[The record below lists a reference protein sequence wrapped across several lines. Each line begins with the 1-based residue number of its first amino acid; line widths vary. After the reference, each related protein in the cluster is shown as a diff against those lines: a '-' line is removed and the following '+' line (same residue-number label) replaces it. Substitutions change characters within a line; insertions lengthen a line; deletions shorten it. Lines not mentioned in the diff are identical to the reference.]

1 MYSPSHRNP
10 VQIDGPLAGRAGF
23 SADQAGVLPAQAGGA
38 GVLFTGLRVL
48 LPLPLASLLVL
59 LVIIC
64 EREEVQ

>member
-48 LPLPLASLLVL
+48 LPLPLPLLVL

>member
-1 MYSPSHRNP
+1 MYSPSHP

-38 GVLFTGLRVL
+38 GVLFTGLCVL
-48 LPLPLASLLVL
+48 LPLPLPLLVL
-59 LVIIC
+59 LVNIC